1 VRQLRT
7 LPGCPDHLLFICMP
21 ALAAARRRPRAL
33 ATVQSLA
40 LLTAMFT
47 VGHSASLALAA
58 LGWVTLPS
66 RCVKTGIAITI
77 ALGALNATA
86 CIEGRILAIRWLTRC
101 SLGVGL
107 ERERCFDPTRRLPCR
122 KCCY

>member
-1 VRQLRT
+1 ML
-7 LPGCPDHLLFICMP
+7 
-21 ALAAARRRPRAL
+21 ALAGAAARRRPRAL

-47 VGHSASLALAA
+47 VGHSVSLALAA
-58 LGWVTLPS
+58 LGWVMLPS

>member
-1 VRQLRT
+1 
-7 LPGCPDHLLFICMP
+7 MP

-47 VGHSASLALAA
+47 VVHSVSLALAA
-58 LGWVTLPS
+58 RDWVTLPL
-66 RCVKTGIAITI
+66 RCVKIGITI

-86 CIEGRILAIRWLTRC
+86 
-101 SLGVGL
+101 
-107 ERERCFDPTRRLPCR
+107 
-122 KCCY
+122 

>member
-1 VRQLRT
+1 VTFPAMLCVSFEHFWDAR
-7 LPGCPDHLLFICMP
+7 DHLLFSCMP

-86 CIEGRILAIRWLTRC
+86 
-101 SLGVGL
+101 
-107 ERERCFDPTRRLPCR
+107 
-122 KCCY
+122 

>member
-1 VRQLRT
+1 MLAPASNT
-7 LPGCPDHLLFICMP
+7 SGCPDHLLFICML

-33 ATVQSLA
+33 ATLQSLA
-40 LLTAMFT
+40 LLTAIFT
-47 VGHSASLALAA
+47 VGHSVSLALAA

-86 CIEGRILAIRWLTRC
+86 
-101 SLGVGL
+101 
-107 ERERCFDPTRRLPCR
+107 
-122 KCCY
+122 